1 MLRASC
7 LQSISSMVLR
17 QTHTHKAPDTYSNDP
32 TLDLDLRHA
41 RTVRTRRSSTRT
53 HPTTTR
59 LAEHDKRDDHRS
71 RVPSPGKPEES
82 NRGLGLTAAFLAVKA
97 PVGDFVVD
105 GVVLEPV
112 LAVCRLTIQYR

>member
-1 MLRASC
+1 MLLVCSPLALWFFVKHAKHQTRTV
-7 LQSISSMVLR
+7 MVPL
-17 QTHTHKAPDTYSNDP
+17 
-32 TLDLDLRHA
+32 LDLRHSRTA
-41 RTVRTRRSSTRT
+41 RTSRSNTRT
-53 HPTTTR
+53 NPTTTR
-59 LAEHDKRDDHRS
+59 LAEHDERDDRGS